1 MPSLTTIVLHEPFQ
15 QLDDYTI
22 TSPIKGT
29 IVDKNYNAGE
39 TTEANQV

>member
-22 TSPIKGT
+22 SSEFVG
-29 IVDKNYNAGE
+29 VE
-39 TTEANQV
+39 